1 MTAPRFYCP
10 DPISG
15 NKTLALP
22 ASVAHHIR
30 VRRLAAGC
38 EIVLF
43 DGQGGDIT
51 GVLDFDGKTA
61 QVRLGDRSQQETE
74 LGGALTLLQ
83 GLPSGDKMDWIIE
96 KAVELGV
103 QRLIPITA
111 RRSVLKLSGDRLAKR
126 LVHWQGIV
134 ISASEQCGRNRLMQ
148 VLPPQDIEQTLTN
161 QNLGLMLLCDPAAKD
176 DLSATLLKQR
186 AAASAGV
193 SFLIGPEG
201 GWSNEELQ
209 TSRQAKVSSVR
220 FGQRVLRSETA
231 GLALVAATTALLGW

>member
-111 RRSVLKLSGDRLAKR
+111 QRSVLKLSGDRLAKR

-148 VLPPQDIEQTLTN
+148 VLPPQDLEQTLTN
-161 QNLGLMLLCDPAAKD
+161 KNLGLMLLCDPAAKD

>member
-148 VLPPQDIEQTLTN
+148 VLPPQDLEQTLTN

>member
-22 ASVAHHIR
+22 ASIAHHIR

-148 VLPPQDIEQTLTN
+148 VLPPQDLEQTLTN
-161 QNLGLMLLCDPAAKD
+161 KNLGLMLLCDPAAKD

>member
-51 GVLDFDGKTA
+51 GVLDFDGNTA
-61 QVRLGDRSQQETE
+61 QVRLGDRRQQETE

-103 QRLIPITA
+103 QRLIPIA
-111 RRSVLKLSGDRLAKR
+111 AQRSVLKLTGDRLDKR
-126 LVHWQGIV
+126 LLHWQGIV

-148 VLPPQDIEQTLTN
+148 ILPPQNLEQALTIKG
-161 QNLGLMLLCDPAAKD
+161 LGLVLLCDPAAEN
-176 DLSATLLKQR
+176 DLSATLLKQQ
-186 AAASAGV
+186 AAVHASV

-201 GWSNEELQ
+201 GWSDEELRS
-209 TSRQAKVSSVR
+209 TRQSKVSSVR

>member
-134 ISASEQCGRNRLMQ
+134 ISASEQCGRNRFMQ
-148 VLPPQDIEQTLTN
+148 VLPPQDLEQTLTN

>member
-96 KAVELGV
+96 KAVDLGV

-111 RRSVLKLSGDRLAKR
+111 RRSVLKLSGDRLAIR

-148 VLPPQDIEQTLTN
+148 VLPPQDLEQTLTN
-161 QNLGLMLLCDPAAKD
+161 KNLGLMLLCDPAAKD

>member
-22 ASVAHHIR
+22 ASIAHHIR

-148 VLPPQDIEQTLTN
+148 VLPPQDLEQTLTIK
-161 QNLGLMLLCDPAAKD
+161 NLGLMLLCDPAAKD

>member
-111 RRSVLKLSGDRLAKR
+111 QRSVLKLSGDRLAKR

-148 VLPPQDIEQTLTN
+148 VLPPQDLEQTLTN

>member
-148 VLPPQDIEQTLTN
+148 VLPPQDLEQTLTN
-161 QNLGLMLLCDPAAKD
+161 KNLGLMLLCDPAAKD

>member
-15 NKTLALP
+15 NKTLVLP

-38 EIVLF
+38 DIVLF
-43 DGQGGDIT
+43 DGQGGEIT

-61 QVRLGDRSQQETE
+61 QARLGDRNPREAE
-74 LGGALTLLQ
+74 LAGALTLIQ

-103 QRLIPITA
+103 QRLIPIA
-111 RRSVLKLSGDRLAKR
+111 AQRSVLKLTGDRLAKR
-126 LVHWQGIV
+126 LLHWQGIV

-148 VLPPQDIEQTLTN
+148 ILPPQNLEQALTN
-161 QNLGLMLLCDPAAKD
+161 HALGLVLLCDPAAED
-176 DLSATLLKQR
+176 DLSATLLKQQ
-186 AAASAGV
+186 AAAHAGV

-201 GWSNEELQ
+201 GWSNEEIQ
-209 TSRQAKVSSVR
+209 TTRQSKVSSVR

-231 GLALVAATTALLGW
+231 GLALTAATTALLGW

>member
-148 VLPPQDIEQTLTN
+148 VLPPQDLEQTLTN

-220 FGQRVLRSETA
+220 FGQRVWRSETA

>member
-15 NKTLALP
+15 NKTLTLP
-22 ASVAHHIR
+22 PSVAHHIR
-30 VRRLAAGC
+30 VRRLVAGC
-38 EIVLF
+38 DIVLF
-43 DGQGGDIT
+43 DGQGGEIS

-61 QVRLGDRSQQETE
+61 QARLGDRNQREAE
-74 LGGALTLLQ
+74 LRGVLTLIQ

-103 QRLIPITA
+103 QRLIPIA
-111 RRSVLKLSGDRLAKR
+111 AQRSVLKLTGDRLDKR
-126 LVHWQGIV
+126 LLHWQGIV

-148 VLPPQDIEQTLTN
+148 ILPPQNLEQALTIKD
-161 QNLGLMLLCDPAAKD
+161 LGLVLLCDPAAEE
-176 DLSATLLKQR
+176 DLSATLLKQQ
-186 AAASAGV
+186 AAVHASV

-209 TSRQAKVSSVR
+209 TTRQSKVSSVR

>member
-15 NKTLALP
+15 NKTLTLP
-22 ASVAHHIR
+22 PSVAHHIR
-30 VRRLAAGC
+30 VRRLVAGC
-38 EIVLF
+38 DIVLF
-43 DGQGGDIT
+43 DGQGGEIT

-61 QVRLGDRSQQETE
+61 QARLGDRNQREAE
-74 LGGALTLLQ
+74 LRGVLTLIQ

-148 VLPPQDIEQTLTN
+148 VLPPQDLEQTLTN
-161 QNLGLMLLCDPAAKD
+161 KNLGLMLLCDPAAKD